1 MDERDIEKAL
11 GTNYY
16 AYMRVSTD
24 RQDIARQK
32 GAIED
37 FASHNGIEITSWFT
51 DYYTGT
57 TFDRIN
63 YQVLTSRLNQGDYLI
78 VKEVDRLGRNWDLIK
93 QEWTRLQNC
102 GVKIIIIDIPIL
114 SDALP
119 NQPELLTGLT
129 GRLIKEQMLTLM
141 CYSAQLERDKISQR
155 TKEALALKKI
165 NGTKSGKPIGR
176 PNNRNNTK
184 ETFIRTLELMADG
197 LSQYKAAFET
207 TIPIYSLKYELR
219 KWYNKLGTKDY
230 KTILKYAKEENNG

>member
-1 MDERDIEKAL
+1 MDERDIELAM

-24 RQDIARQK
+24 RQDISRQK
-32 GAIED
+32 GAIEE
-37 FASHNGIEITSWFT
+37 FARNKKIEITSWYT

-57 TFDRIN
+57 TFDRMN
-63 YQVLTSRLNQGDYLI
+63 YQVLSSRMKKGDYLI

-93 QEWTRLQNC
+93 REWTRFQNR
-102 GVKIIIIDIPIL
+102 GIKIVIIDIPIL

-119 NQPELLTGLT
+119 GETEMLTGLT

-155 TKEALALKKI
+155 TKEALAYKKI

-176 PNNRNNTK
+176 PTNRRNTK
-184 ETFIRTLELMADG
+184 ENLIKTLELMVGG
-197 LSQYKAAFET
+197 LSQYKAAIET
-207 TIPIYSLKYELR
+207 TIPIYSLKYQL
-219 KWYNKLGTKDY
+219 KKLYDKLETKNY
-230 KTILKYAKEENNG
+230 SKIIEYLKKSSD